1 MNRLAPPVW
10 FKKSSKPIDFKSK
23 EVIFMVERRHTNQR
37 QWVLDTLKAEGHLSA
52 LDIYNRV
59 RADHPDIS
67 VATVYRNLGILT
79 ESGQVQIVGHSSQK
93 EIYDARTDSHA
104 HFVCRSCGQIFD
116 LEGIGPSD
124 AVKNLEASGHRVS
137 EQRLTLYGLC
147 RDCLEKHAKETH
159 VQ

>member
-1 MNRLAPPVW
+1 
-10 FKKSSKPIDFKSK
+10 
-23 EVIFMVERRHTNQR
+23 MVERRHTNQR

-59 RADHPDIS
+59 RTAHPDIS

-79 ESGQVQIVGHSSQK
+79 ETGQVQIVGHSSQK

-116 LEGIGPSD
+116 IEGIGHS
-124 AVKNLEASGHRVS
+124 EAESTLIAAGHQVT
-137 EQRLTLYGLC
+137 EQRLTLYGYC
-147 RDCLEKHAKETH
+147 RDCREQQAKGSRI
-159 VQ
+159 Q